1 MAGGIPLVNQHSP
14 MQPGLLET
22 PADTLSHAQ
31 IRAAR
36 AYLGWTALELA
47 EQSGVSF
54 STVRRVEMPGPRA
67 VRDENV
73 TAIRAA
79 FSRHGV
85 RFVSYADGSLGIA
98 GRG

>member
-1 MAGGIPLVNQHSP
+1 MTQQTHLHPAPF
-14 MQPGLLET
+14 ET
-22 PADTLSHAQ
+22 ATDALSHAQ

-47 EQSGVSF
+47 EESGVSF

-67 VRDENV
+67 VRDENLA
-73 TAIRAA
+73 AIREA
-79 FSRHGV
+79 FTRHGI
-85 RFVSYADGSLGIA
+85 RFVTYADGALGIA

>member
-1 MAGGIPLVNQHSP
+1 MNQHSH
-14 MQPGLLET
+14 MQPGLMET
-22 PADTLSHAQ
+22 PTDTLSHAQ

-36 AYLGWTALELA
+36 AYLGWTALERA
-47 EQSGVSF
+47 EESGVSF

-73 TAIRAA
+73 AAIREA
-79 FSRHGV
+79 FTRHGV
-85 RFVSYADGSLGIA
+85 RLVSYADGSLGIA

>member
-1 MAGGIPLVNQHSP
+1 MMQHSLMHAEP
-14 MQPGLLET
+14 LET
-22 PADTLSHAQ
+22 PTNTLSHAQ

-47 EQSGVSF
+47 EASGVSF
-54 STVRRVEMPGPRA
+54 STVRRVELPGPRA

-73 TAIRAA
+73 EAIREA
-79 FSRHGV
+79 FTRHGV
-85 RFVSYADGSLGIA
+85 RFVTHADGALGIA

>member
-1 MAGGIPLVNQHSP
+1 MTDSP
-14 MQPGLLET
+14 
-22 PADTLSHAQ
+22 SHAQ

-47 EQSGVSF
+47 AHAGVSF

-67 VRDENV
+67 VRDQNLA
-73 TAIRAA
+73 AIRDA
-79 FSRHGV
+79 FARHGV
-85 RFVSYADGSLGIA
+85 RFVTHSDGALGIA

>member
-1 MAGGIPLVNQHSP
+1 MNQHSRLQAEP
-14 MQPGLLET
+14 AET
-22 PADTLSHAQ
+22 LIDTPSHAQ

-47 EQSGVSF
+47 EESGVSF
-54 STVRRVEMPGPRA
+54 STVRRVEMPGHRA

-73 TAIRAA
+73 AAIREA

-98 GRG
+98 GRS

>member
-1 MAGGIPLVNQHSP
+1 VNQHS
-14 MQPGLLET
+14 QPGLMET
-22 PADTLSHAQ
+22 PTDTLSHAQ

-47 EQSGVSF
+47 EESGVSF

-73 TAIRAA
+73 AAIREA
-79 FSRHGV
+79 FIRHGV
-85 RFVSYADGSLGIA
+85 RLVSHADGSLGIA

>member
-1 MAGGIPLVNQHSP
+1 MNQHL
-14 MQPGLLET
+14 QPGLMET
-22 PADTLSHAQ
+22 PTDTLSHAQ

-47 EQSGVSF
+47 EESGVSF

-73 TAIRAA
+73 AAIREA
-79 FSRHGV
+79 FIRHGV
-85 RFVSYADGSLGIA
+85 RLVSHADGSLGIA

>member
-1 MAGGIPLVNQHSP
+1 MTQHAHMHP
-14 MQPGLLET
+14 EPAET
-22 PADTLSHAQ
+22 PTSALSHAQ

-47 EQSGVSF
+47 EESGVSF

-67 VRDENV
+67 VRDENIA
-73 TAIRAA
+73 AIRAA
-79 FSRHGV
+79 FARHGV
-85 RFVSYADGSLGIA
+85 RFVTYSDGSLGIA

>member
-1 MAGGIPLVNQHSP
+1 MNQHS
-14 MQPGLLET
+14 QPGLMET
-22 PADTLSHAQ
+22 PTDTLSHAQ

-47 EQSGVSF
+47 EESGVSF

-73 TAIRAA
+73 AAIREA
-79 FSRHGV
+79 FIRHGV
-85 RFVSYADGSLGIA
+85 RLVSHADGSLGIA

>member
-1 MAGGIPLVNQHSP
+1 VTQQTHLHPAP
-14 MQPGLLET
+14 LET
-22 PADTLSHAQ
+22 PTDTLSHAQ

-47 EQSGVSF
+47 EESGVSF

-67 VRDENV
+67 VRDENLA
-73 TAIRAA
+73 AIREA
-79 FSRHGV
+79 FTRHGI
-85 RFVSYADGSLGIA
+85 RFVTYADGALGIA

>member
-1 MAGGIPLVNQHSP
+1 VNQHL
-14 MQPGLLET
+14 QPGLMET
-22 PADTLSHAQ
+22 PTDTLSHAQ

-47 EQSGVSF
+47 EESGVSF

-73 TAIRAA
+73 AAIREA
-79 FSRHGV
+79 FIRHGV
-85 RFVSYADGSLGIA
+85 RLVSHADGSLGIA